1 MSNQFRRDLSPEGHR
16 FSHDVLAI
24 AQQSIPSHIQGRART
39 SHASARNSRVADAI
53 QQEYYGD
60 ARITSA
66 ISTDIW
72 LIACDLT
79 SYFHP
84 EDADY

>member
-1 MSNQFRRDLSPEGHR
+1 MPNHLRRDLIPEGHS

-24 AQQSIPSHIQGRART
+24 AQQSIPSRIQGRART
-39 SHASARNSRVADAI
+39 SHASARNSRVAHAI
-53 QQEYYGD
+53 QQEYYGN

-79 SYFHP
+79 AYFHP

>member
-1 MSNQFRRDLSPEGHR
+1 MSNQFRRDLIPEGHS
-16 FSHDVLAI
+16 FSRDVLRI
-24 AQQSIPSHIQGRART
+24 AQQSIPSHART
-39 SHASARNSRVADAI
+39 SHASARNSRVARAI
-53 QQEYYGD
+53 QQEYYGN

-66 ISTDIW
+66 AATDIW

-79 SYFHP
+79 SHFHP